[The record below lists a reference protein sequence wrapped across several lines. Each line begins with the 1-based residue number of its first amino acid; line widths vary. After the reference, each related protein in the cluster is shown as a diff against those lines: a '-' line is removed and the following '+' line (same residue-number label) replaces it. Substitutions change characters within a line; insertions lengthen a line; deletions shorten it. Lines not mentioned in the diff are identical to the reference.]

1 MKKVGIIMSLLMG
14 VTMSFCL
21 SLTGNLTSSE
31 GFQLMPF
38 LISFAVSTVIS
49 ILIGII
55 VPMRKLEGGAVS
67 ALKLKEHSLPAKLV
81 SALVSDLIYTPVIT
95 LAMIIL
101 ARKMAMKMSNGHAQL
116 PPFGVMFVK
125 SLIISLIVA
134 YVIILIVTPIYLKLS
149 MKLAGVNPPAGKPP
163 VD

>member
-1 MKKVGIIMSLLMG
+1 MSLLMG

-21 SLTGNLTSSE
+21 SLTGNLTSGE

-95 LAMIIL
+95 LAMI
-101 ARKMAMKMSNGHAQL
+101 KDYVSVHNESTNG
-116 PPFGVMFVK
+116 F
-125 SLIISLIVA
+125 IVRA
-134 YVIILIVTPIYLKLS
+134 IREAIERDDI
-149 MKLAGVNPPAGKPP
+149 
-163 VD
+163 